1 MAAERHGELSASLSS
16 HLCLCIE
23 ASCTS
28 LLVWELFFF
37 FKHSCTNQIE
47 AEMSIPVLFFIFFEV
62 NGNNSIFALLVT
74 KMTGLA
80 PGFYSQ

>member
-1 MAAERHGELSASLSS
+1 
-16 HLCLCIE
+16 
-23 ASCTS
+23 
-28 LLVWELFFF
+28 
-37 FKHSCTNQIE
+37 
-47 AEMSIPVLFFIFFEV
+47 MSIPVLFFIFFEV